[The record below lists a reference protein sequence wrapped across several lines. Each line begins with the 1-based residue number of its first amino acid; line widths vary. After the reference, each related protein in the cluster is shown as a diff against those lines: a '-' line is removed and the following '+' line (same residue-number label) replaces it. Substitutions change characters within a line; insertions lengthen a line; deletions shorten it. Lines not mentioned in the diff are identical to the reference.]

1 VTGQEDTGRTLT
13 RINME
18 PKLNVEPKLILNAA
32 SCIAVLGL
40 ILATAVI
47 SSCSTG
53 GQSSPSAVADAPD
66 PLVDFTGL
74 WKGTS
79 TSDMNA
85 AKVRISFDI
94 KREGNQL
101 KGTYR
106 CSPLNAV
113 CRDNLDR
120 GSLRGTIRA
129 RGFTVSMENTGW
141 CTFMLDEFHPP
152 AGDGEYSCYM
162 NGMLADEGTFEIKG
176 SSAMSEAAP
185 GDTPRS

>member
-1 VTGQEDTGRTLT
+1 
-13 RINME
+13 MK
-18 PKLNVEPKLILNAA
+18 PKTILNAA
-32 SCIAVLGL
+32 SRITVLRLVLIPGL
-40 ILATAVI
+40 LLATALI
-47 SSCSTG
+47 SSCSAGVRHT
-53 GQSSPSAVADAPD
+53 PAAAADAPD

-74 WKGTS
+74 WQGTS

-85 AKVRISFDI
+85 AKVRITFDI
-94 KREGNQL
+94 KREGNRL

-120 GSLRGTIRA
+120 GWLSGTIRA

-141 CTFMLDEFHPP
+141 CTFMLDDFHPP
-152 AGDGEYSCYM
+152 SGDGDYSCYM

-176 SSAMSEAAP
+176 SSSMSEAAP
-185 GDTPRS
+185 GDRPRS

>member
-1 VTGQEDTGRTLT
+1 MTSQEDTLS
-13 RINME
+13 MK
-18 PKLNVEPKLILNAA
+18 PKLNREPKLILNAA
-32 SCIAVLGL
+32 SRSAALGL
-40 ILATAVI
+40 VLATAVI

-53 GQSSPSAVADAPD
+53 VRHTPATAAEAPD

-74 WKGTS
+74 WEGTS

-106 CSPLNAV
+106 CAPLNGV
-113 CRDNLDR
+113 CRDNVDR
-120 GSLRGTIRA
+120 GWLSGTIRA
-129 RGFTVSMENTGW
+129 RGLTVSMDTGW
-141 CTFMLDEFHPP
+141 CTFMLDELHPP
-152 AGDGEYSCYM
+152 VGDGEYVCYT
-162 NGMLADEGTFEIKG
+162 NGMLADEGSFEIRG
-176 SSAMSEAAP
+176 SSSMSEAAP